1 MKNER
6 LIINNIYLFST
17 SEKRAKKITLKDG
30 INVITSNQK
39 NGNKVGKSLVLKS
52 IFHTLG
58 ANSFFDSS
66 LKKDSIVFVIQF
78 SVNEIEYTILRS
90 GKFFKL
96 FDSNF
101 SLITSTESSTELSK
115 KLYEIYSFS
124 VLLPSRQE
132 GKLAI
137 APPAYAYILNF
148 IDQDKM
154 NGSSFESFDNL
165 GHFNNFKENLL
176 YCHFG
181 LFNEEY
187 FNLTIQKDKLNEQLK
202 EKNNDLKII
211 VEMLNKINNEIPKA
225 VPEDIET
232 LKSELNKQENQ
243 YRKVYSDL
251 KKTKDKLTR
260 LRNEQA
266 EISESLK
273 EIQSRK
279 SIETRDLK
287 KVISHHTCPL
297 CEQNLEDSLEVRLVK
312 NINIEDL
319 LQVSLELQR
328 LLEKN
333 KKNISKSE
341 QTYYEFLQKLNGYKK
356 ILRGSQK
363 NQEEIIQIQ
372 GYSDLKT
379 KLEKEWSEEDTLL
392 KKIEDNLSSLNKQL
406 DVFKKK
412 KSDVNSSYFKSMKAD
427 KIKFGLEEIPDDS
440 LRKITNV
447 VRASGSNN
455 PVITIIWYFNL
466 LKIKNEFNP
475 EAIKFPIVLDSPNHG
490 ELDDTKKEKLFKYLF
505 NNVSEDSQCI
515 ISTLGFDS
523 KQYSEIENLNV
534 IDLNNKPY
542 HLLNESDFEAN
553 EAFLD
558 MLIDRQ

>member
-1 MKNER
+1 MKKNR
-6 LIINNIYLFST
+6 LIIKNIYLFST
-17 SEKRAKKITLKDG
+17 SEKRAKKILLQDG

-39 NGNKVGKSLVLKS
+39 NGNKVGKSLILKS

-58 ANSFFDSS
+58 ANSFFDST

-78 SVNEIEYTILRS
+78 SVNEIEYTMLRS
-90 GKFFKL
+90 GKFFKF
-96 FDSNF
+96 FDSNY
-101 SLITSTESSTELSK
+101 SLIISTESSTELAK
-115 KLYEIYSFS
+115 TLYEIYSFS

-132 GKLAI
+132 GKLAV
-137 APPAYAYILNF
+137 APPAYAYLLSF

-154 NGSSFESFDNL
+154 NGSSFDSFDNL
-165 GHFNNFKENLL
+165 GHFANYKENLL

-187 FNLTIQKDKLNEQLK
+187 FDLTIKKDKLNEQLK
-202 EKNNDLKII
+202 MKNNDLKII
-211 VEMLNKINNEIPKA
+211 SEMLNKINKEIPKA
-225 VPEDIET
+225 VPEDVET
-232 LKSELNKQENQ
+232 LRIELNKQEKQ
-243 YRKVYSDL
+243 YREVYSDL

-273 EIQSRK
+273 EIQTKKGLEQR
-279 SIETRDLK
+279 ELK
-287 KVISHHTCPL
+287 KVISDHTCPL

-328 LLEKN
+328 LLGKN
-333 KKNISKSE
+333 KKDISKSE
-341 QTYYEFLQKLNGYKK
+341 ETYYGFLQKLNDYKK
-356 ILRGSQK
+356 ILRGSRK

-379 KLEKEWSEEDTLL
+379 KLEKEWSEEHLL
-392 KKIEDNLSSLNKQL
+392 VKKIEDSLSAITKQL
-406 DVFKKK
+406 NVFKKK
-412 KSDVNSSYFKSMKAD
+412 KNEVNSSYFKSMKSD
-427 KIKFGLEEIPDDS
+427 KMKFGLEEITDDS
-440 LRKITNV
+440 IQKITSV
-447 VRASGSNN
+447 VRGSGSNN

-475 EAIKFPIVLDSPNHG
+475 EAIKFPIILDSPNHG

-505 NNVSEDSQCI
+505 NNISEDSQCI

-534 IDLNNKPY
+534 INLTNEPY
-542 HLLNESDFEAN
+542 HLLNDTDYKEN
-553 EAFLD
+553 EAFLE
-558 MLIDRQ
+558 MLIDK

>member
-1 MKNER
+1 MKKNR
-6 LIINNIYLFST
+6 LIIKNIYLFST
-17 SEKRAKKITLKDG
+17 SEKRAKRILLQDG

-39 NGNKVGKSLVLKS
+39 NGNKVGKSLILKS

-58 ANSFFDSS
+58 ANSFFDST

-78 SVNEIEYTILRS
+78 SVNEIEYTMLRS
-90 GKFFKL
+90 GKFFKF
-96 FDSNF
+96 FDSNY
-101 SLITSTESSTELSK
+101 SLIISTESSTELAK
-115 KLYEIYSFS
+115 TLYEIYSFS

-132 GKLAI
+132 GKLAL
-137 APPAYAYILNF
+137 APPAYAYLLNF

-154 NGSSFESFDNL
+154 NGSSFDSFDNL
-165 GHFNNFKENLL
+165 GHFANYKENLL

-181 LFNEEY
+181 LFNEKY
-187 FNLTIQKDKLNEQLK
+187 FDLTIKKDKLNEQLK
-202 EKNNDLKII
+202 MKNNDLKII
-211 VEMLNKINNEIPKA
+211 SEMLNKINKEIPKA
-225 VPEDIET
+225 VPEDVET
-232 LKSELNKQENQ
+232 LRIELNKQEKQ
-243 YRKVYSDL
+243 YREVYSDL

-273 EIQSRK
+273 EIQTKKGLEQR
-279 SIETRDLK
+279 ELK
-287 KVISHHTCPL
+287 KVISDHTCPL

-328 LLEKN
+328 LLGKN
-333 KKNISKSE
+333 KKDISKSE
-341 QTYYEFLQKLNGYKK
+341 ETYYGFLQKLNDYKK
-356 ILRGSQK
+356 ILRGSRK

-379 KLEKEWSEEDTLL
+379 KLEKEWSEEHLL
-392 KKIEDNLSSLNKQL
+392 VKKIEDSLSAITKQL
-406 DVFKKK
+406 NVFKKK
-412 KSDVNSSYFKSMKAD
+412 KNEVNSSYFKSMKSD
-427 KIKFGLEEIPDDS
+427 KMKFGLEEITDDS
-440 LRKITNV
+440 IQKITSV
-447 VRASGSNN
+447 VRGSGSNN

-475 EAIKFPIVLDSPNHG
+475 EAIKFPIILDSPNHG

-505 NNVSEDSQCI
+505 NNISEDSQCI

-534 IDLNNKPY
+534 INLTNEPY
-542 HLLNESDFEAN
+542 HLLNDTDYKEN
-553 EAFLD
+553 EAFLE
-558 MLIDRQ
+558 MLIDK